1 MQKEHVLF
9 YPSSSPHF
17 HWQLTQYQD
26 ENEEIDT
33 DTILLTELQALL
45 QGC

>member
-1 MQKEHVLF
+1 MF
-9 YPSSSPHF
+9 SSTLHPAPTSTDS
-17 HWQLTQYQD
+17 LLSTKMK